1 LDDLQGNCFE
11 YLTLLSTFVKFPIIV
26 LFLEKQMATDQ
37 LSMLVDT
44 GNYDKA
50 KEAVIQLFNFAGIN
64 YTLTN
69 KAVKIFDDVRN
80 LYEGNYEGY
89 RACDTEYHNFRH
101 IMDVLIASLRLTDA
115 VMLSD
120 GFISSEG
127 VFIIAVAALMHDTG
141 FIPET
146 DDPVENGAFYT
157 AIHVERSIEFMRK
170 YMAGNGYE
178 SDIIDKIAQVILST
192 ELKVKLDEVDF
203 ITSETDKLAKILG
216 AGDLLGQ
223 MADRVYLEKLLFL
236 YREFK
241 AGGVPGFDSEEE
253 MLEKTID
260 FYTQMETRFKKD
272 LGGIDQLMIIHFK
285 ERYGINANLYHNGM
299 QNNIKYLNFILEN
312 HRGDHRNYLR
322 RDGLV
327 SKL

>member
-1 LDDLQGNCFE
+1 MIDG
-11 YLTLLSTFVKFPIIV
+11 SVSKKFQ
-26 LFLEKQMATDQ
+26 LDQ

-44 GNYDKA
+44 GNYDQA
-50 KEAVIQLFNFAGIN
+50 RESVIQLFNFTGLDIVFVK
-64 YTLTN
+64 
-69 KAVKIFDDVRN
+69 KAAKIFDDVRD

-101 IMDVLIASLRLTDA
+101 IMDVLLASLRLTDA

-120 GFISSEG
+120 EYISPEG

-141 FIPET
+141 YIPEI
-146 DDPVENGAFYT
+146 DDPVENGAIYT
-157 AIHVERSIEFMRK
+157 QIHVDRSIDFMEK
-170 YMAGNGYE
+170 YMLKNGY
-178 SDIIDKIAQVILST
+178 DQVLVKKIGQVILST
-192 ELKVKLDEVDF
+192 ELKVKLGEVRF
-203 ITSETDKLAKILG
+203 VTHETDKLAKILG

-253 MLEKTID
+253 LLEKTID
-260 FYTQMETRFKKD
+260 FYKQMEKRFRED
-272 LGGIDQLMIIHFK
+272 LDGMDKLVILHFK
-285 ERYGINANLYHNGM
+285 ERFGIDSNLYHNGM
-299 QNNIKYLNFILEN
+299 SNNIKYLHFILEN
-312 HRGDHRNYLR
+312 HKGEHRNYLR
-322 RDGLV
+322 RDGLI